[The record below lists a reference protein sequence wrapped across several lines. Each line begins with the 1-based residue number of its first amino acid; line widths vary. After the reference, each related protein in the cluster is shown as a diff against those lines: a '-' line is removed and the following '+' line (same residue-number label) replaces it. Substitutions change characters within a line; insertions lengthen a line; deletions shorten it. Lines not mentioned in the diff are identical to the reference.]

1 MWTPPIIGPFLDVF
15 KANAEAVNLPRAV
28 RFRPSRLFYGENTYA
43 VVGSETSDKQNQR
56 NLLQQMSLFD
66 TDYNSGGNTNNSG
79 ASGDFEERI
88 SLKMNNYAFISFK
101 IGRLGEYTGS
111 SYGQSLIVDADDVEV
126 IDGIVMERSPGD
138 ESDDTI
144 KVFGWDTWFATDD
157 NGAPTEDVGVD
168 EVPSRHNEQ
177 FGSNNFTYKLQE
189 AVREDDDPV
198 SLGNCTL
205 WLSNGTKNRTFAKVI
220 TPAGHDVVDD
230 KDDNYNWLNDDAL
243 ELRDDLEGRRIIL
256 SYYKD
261 GFLPDDAESED
272 DYVEYTDAKVL
283 DAETFAGITIAN
295 SGGDGDDSD
304 ESSGSSGGSL
314 GGGDDSDEELPEGV
328 PQAADQIIDFMAN
341 TGETNPENVEQ
352 LVAGEVGDA
361 EYDLD
366 AVIAEIENRM

>member
-1 MWTPPIIGPFLDVF
+1 
-15 KANAEAVNLPRAV
+15 
-28 RFRPSRLFYGENTYA
+28 
-43 VVGSETSDKQNQR
+43 
-56 NLLQQMSLFD
+56 MSLFD
-66 TDYNSGGNTNNSG
+66 TDYNSGGNANNGG
-79 ASGDFEERI
+79 ASGDFEERL

-101 IGRLGEYTGS
+101 ISRLGEYTGS

-138 ESDDTI
+138 DSDDTV

-157 NGAPTEDVGVD
+157 NGKLTEDVTGD

-177 FGSNNFTYKLQE
+177 FGSNDFTYKLSETVQE
-189 AVREDDDPV
+189 GDDPV

-205 WLSNGTKNRTFAKVI
+205 WLSNGTKNRTFAKVV
-220 TPAGHDVVDD
+220 TPAGHDVIDD
-230 KDDNYNWLNDDAL
+230 KDDNYNWLDEDAI

-283 DAETFAGITIAN
+283 DADTLAGITIAN
-295 SGGDGDDSD
+295 SGDDGDESD

-314 GGGDDSDEELPEGV
+314 GGSDDGDDELPEGV

-352 LVAGEVGDA
+352 LVNGEVGDA

-366 AVIAEIENRM
+366 AVISEIERRM

>member
-1 MWTPPIIGPFLDVF
+1 
-15 KANAEAVNLPRAV
+15 
-28 RFRPSRLFYGENTYA
+28 
-43 VVGSETSDKQNQR
+43 
-56 NLLQQMSLFD
+56 MSLFD
-66 TDYNSGGNTNNSG
+66 TDYNSGGSTNNQSG
-79 ASGDFEERI
+79 ADGDFEERL

-101 IGRLGEYTGS
+101 ISRLGEYTGS
-111 SYGQSLIVDADDVEV
+111 QYGQSLIVDADDVEV

-138 ESDDTI
+138 PDDDTV

-157 NGAPTEDVGVD
+157 NGALTEDVSGD

-177 FGSNNFTYKLQE
+177 FGSNDFTYKLTDTVQE
-189 AVREDDDPV
+189 GDDPV

-230 KDDNYNWLNDDAL
+230 KDDNYNWLDEDAI

-283 DAETFAGITIAN
+283 DADTLAGITIAN
-295 SGGDGDDSD
+295 SGDGGSSDGDSGD
-304 ESSGSSGGSL
+304 ESGGSL
-314 GGGDDSDEELPEGV
+314 GGGSDDELPEGV

-366 AVIAEIENRM
+366 AVIAEIESRM

>member
-1 MWTPPIIGPFLDVF
+1 
-15 KANAEAVNLPRAV
+15 
-28 RFRPSRLFYGENTYA
+28 
-43 VVGSETSDKQNQR
+43 
-56 NLLQQMSLFD
+56 MSLFS
-66 TDYNSGGNTNNSG
+66 TDYNSGGNTNNNSG
-79 ASGDFEERI
+79 ADGDFEERI
-88 SLKMNNYAFISFK
+88 SLKMNNYAFIEFS
-101 IGRLGEYTGS
+101 ISRLGEYTGS
-111 SYGQSLIVDADDVEV
+111 SYGQSLIVDADDVKV

-138 ESDDTI
+138 DSDDTL

-157 NGAPTEDVGVD
+157 NGAPTEDVGAD

-189 AVREDDDPV
+189 AVREGDDPV

-230 KDDNYNWLNDDAL
+230 KDDNYNWLNGDAI

-295 SGGDGDDSD
+295 NGGGSTGDGNS
-304 ESSGSSGGSL
+304 EVSSGGSL
-314 GGGDDSDEELPEGV
+314 GSGDDTAEELPEGV

-341 TGETNPENVEQ
+341 TGETSPENVEQ
-352 LVAGEVGDA
+352 LVDGEVGDA

-366 AVIAEIENRM
+366 AVIGEIERRM

>member
-1 MWTPPIIGPFLDVF
+1 
-15 KANAEAVNLPRAV
+15 
-28 RFRPSRLFYGENTYA
+28 
-43 VVGSETSDKQNQR
+43 
-56 NLLQQMSLFD
+56 MSLFD
-66 TDYNSGGNTNNSG
+66 TDYNSGGSNNNSG
-79 ASGDFEERI
+79 ANGGDFEERL

-101 IGRLGEYTGS
+101 ISRLGEYTGS

-138 ESDDTI
+138 PDDDTV

-157 NGAPTEDVGVD
+157 NGALSEDVGGD

-177 FGSNNFTYKLQE
+177 FGSNDFTYKLSDTVQE
-189 AVREDDDPV
+189 GDDPV
-198 SLGNCTL
+198 NLGNCTL
-205 WLSNGTKNRTFAKVI
+205 WLSNGTKNRTFAKVV
-220 TPAGHDVVDD
+220 TPAGHDIVDD
-230 KDDNYNWLNDDAL
+230 KDDNYNWLNEDAL

-283 DAETFAGITIAN
+283 DAETLAGITIAN
-295 SGGDGDDSD
+295 SGGDSDESD
-304 ESSGSSGGSL
+304 ESSGDSGGSL
-314 GGGDDSDEELPEGV
+314 GGGSDDDELPEGV

-341 TGETNPENVEQ
+341 TGETTPENVEQ

-366 AVIAEIENRM
+366 AVIAEIERRM